1 MGKSVQK
8 LPNSN
13 ICLGLKQYD
22 LIALPK
28 RYNFM
33 LHLLIGLKQEDIPL
47 VFVKVN
53 GTIYIEGMQIDMFD
67 IDPGGSIFE

>member
-1 MGKSVQK
+1 MQK

-13 ICLGLKQYD
+13 IRLGLKQHD

-28 RYNFM
+28 RYNF
-33 LHLLIGLKQEDIPL
+33 LLYFLIGLKKEDIPL

-53 GTIYIEGMQIDMFD
+53 GAIYIKGMQIDMFD